1 MPEKEV
7 IRKQLQHRKA
17 PESSIGGRAGEVQED
32 GLAIPSV
39 KGFSVVCAYRGVFH
53 RRAEVLAYLEGQVNA
68 SSFGVIQ
75 LEKPCRQTRARGREG
90 RGVCNLLMRFHAA
103 FAENVEVVRCEP
115 GGQEERLSR
124 RLCALSCGCVR
135 CLVCH
140 AYVYP
145 WVSRLLRCQM
155 RRVRGR
161 RSRQVMTC
169 VS

>member
-115 GGQEERLSR
+115 RGQGSGYLE
-124 RLCALSCGCVR
+124 GCVR
-135 CLVCH
+135 CLVVVC
-140 AYVYP
+140 AVLC
-145 WVSRLLRCQM
+145 VMLMCI
-155 RRVRGR
+155 RG
-161 RSRQVMTC
+161 SLVC
-169 VS
+169 